1 MLKNWVYKDLINI
14 IKEIAV
20 EKLIYFLKQNLFL
33 MSLNFCSHT
42 ENVNKEKNISPSIDR
57 PSVFEGTMMKMV
69 KYIIFWILKKVNYIN
84 NNKKSEFKKCLYIQ
98 TVFTNTL
105 SQLYCLRFLE
115 FFGVSKNVNYTIIFT
130 FDSVLIHIWK

>member
-1 MLKNWVYKDLINI
+1 VYKDLVNI

-57 PSVFEGTMMKMV
+57 SSVFDEAMMKMV

-84 NNKKSEFKKCLYIQ
+84 NIKKVNFQKFVYSNRSHQHTL
-98 TVFTNTL
+98 TTLLFTI
-105 SQLYCLRFLE
+105 C
-115 FFGVSKNVNYTIIFT
+115 
-130 FDSVLIHIWK
+130 